1 MVEIVAEGRNLVK
14 KYGDKTVV
22 NAINFQIKRGECFG
36 FLGPNG
42 AGKTSTMKMMYCLS
56 PVTAGELYV
65 LGLDVKTRG
74 KEIKKRI
81 GVVPQEDGLD
91 TDFTVLENLLIYASY
106 HNIPPEMAERRAR
119 ELLRFMRIDE
129 KSTASVDQL
138 SGGMKRRL
146 AIARGMINAPEML

>member
-22 NAINFQIKRGECFG
+22 NGIHFQIKRAECFG

-56 PVTAGELYV
+56 PVSGGELHV
-65 LGLDVKTRG
+65 LGMDVTTRAA
-74 KEIKKRI
+74 EIKKRI

-91 TDFTVLENLLIYASY
+91 TDFTVIENLMIYASY
-106 HNIPPEMAERRAR
+106 HNIPAELAERRSR
-119 ELLRFMRIDE
+119 E
-129 KSTASVDQL
+129 
-138 SGGMKRRL
+138 
-146 AIARGMINAPEML
+146 